1 MKFFF
6 LLLLSGIAS
15 VDRNS
20 ALNLMISRP
29 LVISSIIGLMF
40 GQILFCIAVGV
51 LFEIVGLIDVPV
63 GTHIPRDDTF
73 AAYSAS
79 LLLSLNRID
88 TASDLLIA
96 LLLIILFIYPVTFT
110 EKILRKFN
118 QMLFVRY
125 KKRNHSHSISPL
137 IYRGILL
144 SFVRG
149 VIVYNL
155 VFLLLDFLTVQLKV
169 LFELNGNIYKAI
181 FLLVAFCSGYLVR
194 FLNFKSFFKYTA
206 LALGLFFGWL
216 FL

>member
-1 MKFFF
+1 
-6 LLLLSGIAS
+6 LLSGLAS

-29 LVISSIIGLMF
+29 LVISSIIGLMY
-40 GQILFCIAVGV
+40 GQILNCIAVGV
-51 LFEIVGLIDVPV
+51 LFEIIGLIDIPV

-73 AAYSAS
+73 AAYNAS
-79 LLLSLNRID
+79 LLLSLNRIN

-118 QMLFVRY
+118 QMLFLRY
-125 KKRNHSHSISPL
+125 RKRKHASDISPL
-137 IYRGILL
+137 IYRGILM

-155 VFLLLDFLTVQLKV
+155 MFLLLDFLTGQLED

-181 FLLVAFCSGYLVR
+181 FLCVAFCSGYLVR
-194 FLNFKSFFKYTA
+194 FLNFKSFFKY
-206 LALGLFFGWL
+206 LAFVFGLFLGWL
-216 FL
+216 LL